1 MRSFCHRFFCQALA
15 VLVLTAGRA
24 AQAGQPPIILFVFS
38 DDHANQAIGAYGF
51 GLKKTPNIDRIGAAG
66 MRFNRCLTT
75 RPKIRRK
82 A

>member
-1 MRSFCHRFFCQALA
+1 MRSFCHRFFCQALP
-15 VLVLTAGRA
+15 VLVLLA
-24 AQAGQPPIILFVFS
+24 APAAEARQPSNILFIFS
-38 DDHANQAIGAYGF
+38 DDHAYQAVGAYGF